1 MRFIPEMQ
9 GFFNIH
15 KTINIIQHINKLKN
29 ENHMITSKDAEKVV
43 DKVQHPFRAKNKTLY
58 RKQAQREPP

>member
-1 MRFIPEMQ
+1 
-9 GFFNIH
+9 
-15 KTINIIQHINKLKN
+15 
-29 ENHMITSKDAEKVV
+29 MITSKDAEKVV